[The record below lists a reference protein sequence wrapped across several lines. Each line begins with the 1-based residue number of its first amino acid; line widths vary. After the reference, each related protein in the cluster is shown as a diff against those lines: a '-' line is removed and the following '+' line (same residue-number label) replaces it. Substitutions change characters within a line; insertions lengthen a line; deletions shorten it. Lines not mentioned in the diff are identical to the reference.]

1 MRKLPNFLII
11 GVPKAGTTSLY
22 YWLKQHPEVY
32 MSPIKEPHYFSQ
44 IGNKDHITDWDDYL
58 RLFEGVK
65 DEKIIGEASTS
76 YFHFHEK
83 AIPLIKNKLGKNVK
97 LLLILRNPI
106 ERAWS
111 HWLMYCKYGIVNYKD
126 DPLKVNLL
134 GSSASWGVKN
144 PILTYSY
151 YSESLEVWLREFGN
165 NLKVM
170 LFDDLRKEPLDF
182 FKEVLLFLD
191 IDVSFDPQLEI
202 RNVSGKPRNWF
213 VEKILSMHTVQ
224 SIIPLI
230 PTFIKIPLRAFLLR
244 KEEIPNEVKRK
255 LKDIYYEDI
264 LKTSKLLNKDLSFW
278 MEI

>member
-76 YFHFHEK
+76 YFHFYEK

-111 HWLMYCKYGIVNYKD
+111 HYQYYIKLGRERNSPKIALSRFYTLKN
-126 DPLKVNLL
+126 DPWGLEQPYLEL
-134 GSSASWGVKN
+134 GFYSSAIKN
-144 PILTYSY
+144 
-151 YSESLEVWLREFGN
+151 WQDEFN
-165 NLKVM
+165 DNLKIM
-170 LFDDLRKEPLDF
+170 LFESMRDNPL
-182 FKEVLLFLD
+182 
-191 IDVSFDPQLEI
+191 
-202 RNVSGKPRNWF
+202 
-213 VEKILSMHTVQ
+213 
-224 SIIPLI
+224 
-230 PTFIKIPLRAFLLR
+230 
-244 KEEIPNEVKRK
+244 
-255 LKDIYYEDI
+255 
-264 LKTSKLLNKDLSFW
+264 
-278 MEI
+278 